1 MPRSPTSPPS
11 MGRLVDDLQRDL
23 GMARAALEAA
33 NTEVWH
39 LQGCLAVLND
49 SRRVSL
55 YDLVLGLRISQASD
69 RLEAYKGPLL
79 P

>member
-1 MPRSPTSPPS
+1 MLQPPTSPPS
-11 MGRLVDDLQRDL
+11 MGRSVDDLQRDL
-23 GMARAALEAA
+23 GMALEVA
-33 NTEVWH
+33 NTDVQH

-55 YDLVLGLRISQASD
+55 YDLVLGLPISQASD
-69 RLEAYKGPLL
+69 RLEACKGPLL